1 MLSRDIG
8 EVIIGTWLS
17 GEHLEDVKL
26 IPVNEFGYDD
36 LAAIAREIRAGAT
49 DAVQIARKAK
59 VKLTD
64 FAALMGSANETLYES
79 ALAHIERQ
87 KVLGWLEEHRSEDP
101 EVIIDYLQKH
111 ITRKPVKVPELADLS
126 DQLVHYVDTTLEQRK
141 SETVMLTGLD
151 ELDEMTGGIHKSDL
165 TALGARPSTG
175 KSSFA
180 LQVAMNVARAGGR
193 VIFFSL
199 EMTDDQ
205 NIDRMLLRW
214 VQGVDQKT
222 LRSGKLTEG
231 QTIEVGRVSDKLAE
245 LSGRLSF
252 SPERNLTA
260 IGLMVEKYKPDLIV
274 IDQLTQMTDD
284 VAFPDTRSRF
294 SHMTRGLKQIAK
306 DNNVAVWLCC
316 QLNRQ
321 VGGVNRPSMDYLKES
336 GSIEEDSDCVILLS
350 RDEAEEEARG
360 ITGNRIVTVDVAK
373 QRNGEVGAIQVKFIV
388 KRFMFK
394 PLEDVPPGFYE
405 THGEQE
411 F

>member
-26 IPVNEFGYDD
+26 IQVNEFGYDD

-87 KVLGWLEEHRSEDP
+87 KVLGWLEEHRGEEP

-111 ITRKPVKVPELADLS
+111 ITRKSVKVPELADLS

-214 VQGVDQKT
+214 VQGIDQKT
-222 LRSGKLTEG
+222 LRSGKLTEE
-231 QTIEVGRVSDKLAE
+231 QTVEVGRVSDKLAE

-284 VAFPDTRSRF
+284 VSFPDTRSRF

-306 DNNVAVWLCC
+306 DNNIAVWLCC

-350 RDEAEEEARG
+350 RDESEEEARG
-360 ITGNRIVTVDVAK
+360 ITGNRVITVDVAK
-373 QRNGEVGAIQVKFIV
+373 QRNGEVGAIQVKFVV

-394 PLEDVPPGFYE
+394 PLEDIPPGFYE

>member
-64 FAALMGSANETLYES
+64 FAALMGSSNETLYES

-373 QRNGEVGAIQVKFIV
+373 QRNGEVGAIQVKFVV

>member
-1 MLSRDIG
+1 VLSRDIG

-373 QRNGEVGAIQVKFIV
+373 QRNGEVGAIQVKFVV

>member
-306 DNNVAVWLCC
+306 DNNIAVWLCC

-373 QRNGEVGAIQVKFIV
+373 QRNGEVGAIQVKFVV

>member
-373 QRNGEVGAIQVKFIV
+373 QRNGEVGAIQVKFVV

>member
-373 QRNGEVGAIQVKFIV
+373 QRNGEVGAIQVKFVV

-394 PLEDVPPGFYE
+394 PLEDVLSGFYE

>member
-214 VQGVDQKT
+214 VQGIDQKT

-373 QRNGEVGAIQVKFIV
+373 QRNGEVGAIQVKFVV

>member
-373 QRNGEVGAIQVKFIV
+373 QRNGEVGAIQVKFVV

-394 PLEDVPPGFYE
+394 PLEDIPPGFYE